1 MANRTLADMLEEAR
15 ARIEVTTPPEITDA
29 VSSGGVLFL
38 DIREPEEWQAAHVP
52 EAVHI
57 PRGML
62 EFRADPASQYYDAR
76 LGSGKPIV
84 VSCASG
90 GRSALATA
98 LLGDMGYENVR
109 NLDGGMKAWE
119 EAGHRVERG

>member
-1 MANRTLADMLEEAR
+1 VANRTVADMVEQAK
-15 ARIEVTTPPEITDA
+15 ARIEVTTPAEITGA
-29 VSSGGVLFL
+29 VSSHEVLFL
-38 DIREPEEWQAAHVP
+38 DIREPEEWEAAHVP

-62 EFRADPASQYYDAR
+62 EFRADPASQYYDSR
-76 LGSGKPIV
+76 LGAGKPIV

-98 LLGDMGYENVR
+98 VLMDMGYENVR
-109 NLDGGMKAWE
+109 SLDGGMNAWE